1 MLSKLTRVAVLFILA
16 LMIAAWALS
25 AGKGNVRDP
34 QNDQPVDR
42 MYS

>member
-1 MLSKLTRVAVLFILA
+1 MLGKLARVAVLFILA

-25 AGKGNVRDP
+25 AGKGSPADP
-34 QNDQPVDR
+34 NTDLPVDR

>member
-1 MLSKLTRVAVLFILA
+1 MLSKLARVAALFILA

-25 AGKGNVRDP
+25 VGKGSPAAPDIDP
-34 QNDQPVDR
+34 PVDR